1 MWIKDL
7 EKYDE
12 NLTLAEFKQVIKHKE
27 EAVKNKEEET
37 FSSIK
42 KEFKNISLKRI
53 YKCPIYGKTLE
64 VHHIE
69 DITTK
74 ERTTDWELIYT
85 VIGIRL
91 SFSSRDVNY
100 RVLVNTKFTEKD
112 LRAMEIITASN
123 YIEYMDR
130 YNDISEQLEQLIN

>member
-42 KEFKNISLKRI
+42 KEFKNIYLKRI

-85 VIGIRL
+85 VIGTKL

-112 LRAMEIITASN
+112 LRAMEIITLSN
-123 YIEYMDR
+123 HIEYMDR